1 MSHLSQT
8 SSLRASDSPLSG
20 RVVDLSVT
28 LSEKLP
34 CFWPGHM
41 PFAHNDWNWF
51 TETDLPTGG
60 SCCSVGPYHTCF
72 MVVDEHS
79 GTHLDGPTHFIPPSD
94 SDLPWA
100 GPLGAVSSDQL
111 DLGRLIGP
119 AAVVD
124 MRRLTGTEGPGV
136 SPTITAVQLREWE
149 DANGAFQPGEVVLLW
164 TDWTRHYVQGPDG
177 RKFVHEP
184 FVTRTAPGWPA
195 PDAEA
200 AIHLHERGVV
210 TVGIDAPSMG
220 SAHDGARVHQE
231 GLSRGMLFIEML
243 TNLDALPARG
253 TTFVFLPI
261 KVAGATGG
269 PGRAIAFVPPAG

>member
-1 MSHLSQT
+1 MSHLHT
-8 SSLRASDSPLSG
+8 ARPTGDSALSG
-20 RVVDLSVT
+20 LRIVDLSVT

-51 TETDLPTGG
+51 TELDLPTGG

-94 SDLPWA
+94 SGLPWA
-100 GPLGAVSSDQL
+100 GQLGAESSDRL
-111 DLGRLIGP
+111 DLSKLVGP

-124 MRRLTGTEGPGV
+124 VRFLTGGGSPGV
-136 SPTITAVQLREWE
+136 SPTITAGHLREWE
-149 DANGAFQPGEVVLLW
+149 ERHGAFQPGEVVLLW
-164 TDWTRHYVQGPDG
+164 TDWTRHYVPGPDG

-184 FVTRTAPGWPA
+184 LITRTANGWPA

-200 AIHLHERGVV
+200 AIYLHERGIV

-220 SAHDGARVHQE
+220 SSHDGIPVHQE
-231 GLSRGMLFIEML
+231 ALSRGMLFIEML
-243 TNLDALPARG
+243 TNLDALPPRG

-269 PGRAIAFVPPAG
+269 PGRAIALVPAAG